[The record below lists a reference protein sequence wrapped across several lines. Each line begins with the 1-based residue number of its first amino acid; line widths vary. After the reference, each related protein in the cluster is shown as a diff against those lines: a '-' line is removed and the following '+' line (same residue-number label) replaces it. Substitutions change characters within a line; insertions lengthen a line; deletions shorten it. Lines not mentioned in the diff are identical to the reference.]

1 LKPSLFFLRQK
12 PCPLS
17 LQGYFERFLLESL
30 TSQGCSTETE
40 GKKKK
45 SLSKKL
51 PKQTLFH
58 QQMFG
63 SSHSPF
69 QEFSGANSE
78 TKAGLFVK
86 TKSFGSNF
94 NQNLA
99 GVFVAPKSC
108 LGGRMGVFGTN
119 LH

>member
-1 LKPSLFFLRQK
+1 MK
-12 PCPLS
+12 
-17 LQGYFERFLLESL
+17 
-30 TSQGCSTETE
+30 T
-40 GKKKK
+40 K
-45 SLSKKL
+45 SLLKKL

-69 QEFSGANSE
+69 QEFSGANLE

-94 NQNLA
+94 NKNLA
-99 GVFVAPKSC
+99 GIFVAPEGC
-108 LGGRMGVFGTN
+108 LEGRMGALGTN

>member
-1 LKPSLFFLRQK
+1 M
-12 PCPLS
+12 
-17 LQGYFERFLLESL
+17 
-30 TSQGCSTETE
+30 
-40 GKKKK
+40 KKK
-45 SLSKKL
+45 SLLKKL

-69 QEFSGANSE
+69 QEFSGAHLE

-94 NQNLA
+94 NKNHA
-99 GVFVAPKSC
+99 GVLVAPESY
-108 LGGRMGVFGTN
+108 LEGRMGALGTN